1 MHKGTKRENITEG
14 LCQENYD
21 PAKFFKQRAITIIHL
36 QYHPSEYRNMIC
48 FPKNENSFNLFH
60 DFIILL
66 YQKTI
71 QNTGIRENLDV
82 LVWETKSINGKFPR
96 MWQFFCKTVR
106 FCAKCVWHFF
116 MSLYQL
122 LFQIKY
128 AKLRRMKFFAN
139 LLFVFCI
146 PMKMS

>member
-82 LVWETKSINGKFPR
+82 FSVRNKVYKWEISENVTI
-96 MWQFFCKTVR
+96 
-106 FCAKCVWHFF
+106 
-116 MSLYQL
+116 
-122 LFQIKY
+122 FQ
-128 AKLRRMKFFAN
+128 
-139 LLFVFCI
+139 
-146 PMKMS
+146 